1 MSIPPHMHSDPQMY
15 GGIRLYAG
23 SSSPELANSI
33 ASYLDM
39 PLCGRDIVT
48 FPNDNI
54 FVKLHASVR
63 GQDCYVIQSTSIPVQ
78 QNLME
83 LLIMIQTLRLD
94 SAGRIT
100 AVVPYLCYTRSDK
113 KDQPRVPI
121 TARLVCDMIEVAGA
135 DRYMTF
141 DLHAG
146 QIQGFFSIPGDVLY
160 AFHILINPLKELV
173 QKMHK
178 PVLVSPDLGFAKKA
192 RNYAAK
198 LDIPLAFI
206 EKRRA
211 SNDPTAKA
219 LTLIGDVG
227 GSDCIILDEEI
238 STASTI
244 ITAVNIVK
252 EHGARD
258 ITLVFI
264 HPVLAPGAV
273 EKLVSLPVKQFITT
287 DTIPISPEKQ
297 ALFGDRLKIVSV
309 AQLLAEVI
317 LRGNQGRSVGELFNE

>member
-1 MSIPPHMHSDPQMY
+1 MNSTIRILGGNSNKTLTQSICSLLGTTPGEAKVSTFSD
-15 GGIRLYAG
+15 GETAVEINESIRG
-23 SSSPELANSI
+23 K
-33 ASYLDM
+33 
-39 PLCGRDIVT
+39 DIFIV
-48 FPNDNI
+48 
-54 FVKLHASVR
+54 
-63 GQDCYVIQSTSIPVQ
+63 QSTCPPT
-78 QNLME
+78 NEHLME
-83 LLIMIQTLRLD
+83 LLVMLD
-94 SAGRIT
+94 AVKRASACRIAAVIPYFGYARQDRKATGRT
-100 AVVPYLCYTRSDK
+100 
-113 KDQPRVPI
+113 PI
-121 TARLVCDMIEVAGA
+121 SAKLVANLLAVAGA
-135 DRYMTF
+135 HRVLTV

-160 AFHILINPLKELV
+160 AFHILIGYLHELV
-173 QKMHK
+173 SNMHK

-211 SNDPTAKA
+211 SNDPIAKA
-219 LTLIGDVG
+219 LTLIGDVE

-244 ITAVNIVK
+244 ITAVNLVK
-252 EHGARD
+252 EYGARD

-273 EKLVSLPVKQFITT
+273 ERLVALPVKQFITT
-287 DTIPISPEKQ
+287 DTIPISPEQK
-297 ALFGDRLKIVSV
+297 ALFGDRLKVVSV